1 MAHGFRRESS
11 GEGKEGPHACMK
23 PSKGA
28 DEGCG
33 CSSAD
38 VASER
43 VLCRVDRDGLRCRL
57 ESCVAAVMEPTFDVC
72 RSCAG
77 QSHGSVN

>member
-1 MAHGFRRESS
+1 MFHDLRRESS
-11 GEGKEGPHACMK
+11 GDGMEGPHACMR

-28 DEGCG
+28 EEGRG

-57 ESCVAAVMEPTFDVC
+57 ESWVTAVMEPTFDVC